1 MQYNCSSRNYLP
13 RFRGEQC
20 NVPAVSAVSR
30 EAECQN
36 GIYLPSSFQGS
47 SWLLN
52 HCQET
57 CCEPT
62 SCQPS
67 CYPNVTCT
75 SGTSQVVSSQQTS
88 CYASKPFQA
97 SFSRPCTFVS
107 NSCRPFGGVSSVYQ
121 PTCSITRTYER
132 PCVSSCRP
140 TC

>member
-1 MQYNCSSRNYLP
+1 MQYSCSSRNYLP
-13 RFRGEQC
+13 RIRGDQC
-20 NVPAVSAVSR
+20 NIPVVSAVPR

-47 SWLLN
+47 SWLLD
-52 HCQET
+52 HCRET

-67 CYPNVTCT
+67 CYPTITCN
-75 SGTSQVVSSQQTS
+75 SGTSQVVSCQQAPPCS
-88 CYASKPFQA
+88 RPFQV
-97 SFSRPCTFVS
+97 SITRPSTFVS
-107 NSCRPFGGVSSVYQ
+107 SSCRPCGGVPSVFQ

-132 PCVSSCRP
+132 PCVSNCRP

>member
-20 NVPAVSAVSR
+20 NIPVVSAVSR

-47 SWLLN
+47 SWLLD

-57 CCEPT
+57 CYEPQG
-62 SCQPS
+62 CQSS
-67 CYPNVTCT
+67 CYPNITCS
-75 SGTSQVVSSQQTS
+75 SGANQVPACQPTT
-88 CYASKPFQA
+88 CYASRPIQG
-97 SFSRPCTFVS
+97 SFSRPCNFGS
-107 NSCRPFGGVSSVYQ
+107 SSCRPFGGVSTVCQ
-121 PTCSITRTYER
+121 PTCNITRPYA
-132 PCVSSCRP
+132 SNCRP